1 MNSIIKELIEG
12 LRQVKLSP
20 YGILDASN
28 QVYTLGTDSKILG
41 RIFEMYTQPIIKAIA
56 DKHNLILKTPEA
68 QTRYPDF
75 ILMESDE
82 SNNKIAID
90 IKSTYLKSDKSS
102 IQFTLGSHTS
112 YMQNNTKNIEYKYT
126 DYSKHY
132 VIGFIYK
139 RNGKSQES
147 QIFNYKSRKLIELP
161 FSDIKFFV
169 QEKYKIAGLNYASGN
184 TKNIGSLKTKNFS
197 DFENGNGP
205 FSSLG
210 NDVFELYWKYLKD
223 KEDKK
228 RYDFSLTAFINWF
241 LEQKKED
248 VPLLHEYNFEKT
260 RQQLKDYL
268 EQ

>member
-1 MNSIIKELIEG
+1 MDFIIKELAEG
-12 LRQVKLSP
+12 IRQVKFKP

-75 ILMESDE
+75 ILMDKEDST
-82 SNNKIAID
+82 NKIAID
-90 IKSTYLKSDKSS
+90 IKSTYIKSDNST

-112 YMQNNTKNIEYKYT
+112 YMQNNTKNIEYQYT

-132 VIGFIYK
+132 VVGFIYK

-147 QIFNYKSRKLIELP
+147 QIVKYINRKQIELP
-161 FSDIKFFV
+161 FFNIKFFV
-169 QEKYKIAGLNYASGN
+169 QEKFKIAGVNYASGN
-184 TKNIGSLKTKNFS
+184 TKNIGSFKTKNIS
-197 DFENGNGP
+197 DLEKGNGP

-223 KEDKK
+223 NKNQN
-228 RYDFSLTAFINWF
+228 RYDYSITDFITWF
-241 LEQKKED
+241 LKQKKED
-248 VPLLHEYNFEKT
+248 VPLLHEYDYEKT
-260 RQQLKDYL
+260 RLQLSEHL
-268 EQ
+268 I